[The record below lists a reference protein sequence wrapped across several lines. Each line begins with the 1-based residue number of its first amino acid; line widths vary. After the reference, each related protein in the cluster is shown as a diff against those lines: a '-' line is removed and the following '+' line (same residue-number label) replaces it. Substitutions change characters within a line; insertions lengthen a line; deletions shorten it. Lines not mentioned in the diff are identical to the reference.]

1 MKDYKIIVIG
11 YGIVGKLEYKVL
23 FSKYILDVL
32 DLDFAVINGECKTQK
47 ITESIN
53 ELKNINY
60 DLAIVAVPTPY
71 DEQAEVLDCHLVY
84 DAVKE
89 VNADIY
95 LIKSATNIGYCD
107 YLQLQTGKHI
117 VISPEHAG
125 ATQHC
130 NNFEYNFTILGGD
143 VEDCQK
149 VQEIYQEVFD
159 ARHIFRYV
167 TRREAEAAKLTE
179 NAYLANNVSFWTS
192 IWKGLTEKGICFENV
207 RECVTMDPRIP
218 REHSAVYPSHPYW
231 DSHCFNKD
239 VLAYANQT
247 DNQYLKD
254 SYKNNQ
260 QMKDRYKNN

>member
-11 YGIVGKLEYKVL
+11 YGIVGKLEYNVL
-23 FSKYILDVL
+23 FDRYVPDVL
-32 DLDFAVINGECKTQK
+32 DLDFAIIDGEFKVQK
-47 ITESIN
+47 IAKSIN
-53 ELKNINY
+53 ELKNTNY

-71 DEQAEVLDCHLVY
+71 DENTGVLDCHLVEE
-84 DAVKE
+84 AVNE

-95 LIKSATNIGYCD
+95 MIKSTTNLGYCD

-117 VISPEHAG
+117 IHSPEHAG

-149 VQEIYQEVFD
+149 VQEIYQEIFD
-159 ARHIFRYV
+159 ARHVFRYV
-167 TRREAEAAKLTE
+167 TRKEAEAAKLTE

-192 IWKGLTEKGICFENV
+192 IWEGLTKQGICFENV
-207 RECVTMDPRIP
+207 RECVTMDPRIS
-218 REHSAVYPSHPYW
+218 RAHSSVYPSHPYW

-239 VLAYANQT
+239 MPAYANQI

-254 SYKNNQ
+254 SYKHNQ
-260 QMKDRYKNN
+260 EMKKKYKK